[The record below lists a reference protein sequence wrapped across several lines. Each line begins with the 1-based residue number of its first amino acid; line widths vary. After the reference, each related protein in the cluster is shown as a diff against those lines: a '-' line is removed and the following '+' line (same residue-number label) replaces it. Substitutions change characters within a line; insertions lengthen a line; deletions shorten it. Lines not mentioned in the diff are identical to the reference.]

1 MSGVVGQSKGHVS
14 GRVGHHPFLTPAFEV
29 YASSIGSIFANNVN
43 TKIIHF
49 DIVQQDTHG
58 MWSTSSDQMTVPVG
72 HAGIYQITLQV
83 NSHQVDDG
91 ETSNFR
97 MVIDG
102 HLANYSQSLPGMW
115 YRSAHQTDDTFVT
128 QILCEI
134 GLLEGQT
141 VEFYWKQAS
150 GGTIGMDRDYVR
162 VSAFRICGLNQ

>member
-29 YASSIGSIFANNVN
+29 YASSIGSIFANNTN

-49 DIVQQDTHG
+49 DTVQQDTHG

-83 NSHQVDDG
+83 NSHSVDSD
-91 ETSNFR
+91 EMSTF
-97 MVIDG
+97 MFVIDG
-102 HLANYSQSLPGMW
+102 HTANYTQNLPGHW
-115 YRSAHQTDDTFVT
+115 QRDAHQTNDTFVT
-128 QILCEI
+128 QDMCEI
-134 GLLEGQT
+134 ALTDGQT

-150 GGTIGMDRDYVR
+150 GGTVGMDRDYVR